1 MPMPMSLTRRRLTA
15 AALAFAAS
23 LGVARAQTPAEPNRG
38 GSAIITLSQD
48 PAVANPSLSSN
59 VPDRIVGCIVYQGL
73 VEVTPDYKILPL
85 LAKSWT
91 ISPDGLTYDFALI
104 DAAWHDGQKLT
115 SEDVKYS
122 ILEVSAKYSA
132 IFAPAGRVIDS
143 IETPA
148 PDRVVF
154 KLKRPFGPFLI
165 SLGCIQGGAILPAHL
180 YRGTNPLANPTT
192 TNSPVGTGAF
202 KLAEWQRGDFI
213 RLVRNP
219 GYFEPGKPLLD
230 EIIGKVITQST
241 ARIQALQAGEVD
253 LVFSVPATDLAT
265 VRANPQL
272 KVVQSDNAPLSSIAF
287 FNTARKPFDDKRVRQ
302 ALFMA
307 TDRDY
312 IFKTAFLGVGSVGIM
327 PFTTDIGWAANPD
340 IDYRTLYPFDVA
352 RANALLDEAGITR
365 GANGKRFAAHIAL
378 LATQYPEFQQ
388 VAVALKSMWQ
398 AVGVDVVIDAL
409 EDATYLKRIY
419 ADKDFDISLI
429 TYTSYSDPALGIART
444 FVTASIGRPFGNA
457 AQYSNQTVDAL
468 FEQGE
473 ASTDTAERGRYYR
486 QVQAILAS
494 DLPVLQLRQYKDNVA
509 AAKRLN
515 GLWAKTQGN
524 GQWTEAWIAK

>member
-1 MPMPMSLTRRRLTA
+1 MPNLRPRLILATLAVA
-15 AALAFAAS
+15 AAV
-23 LGVARAQTPAEPNRG
+23 GIVPARAQSPVRG
-38 GSAIITLSQD
+38 GSAIFTLSQD
-48 PAVANPSLSSN
+48 PALANPSLSSN
-59 VPDRIVGCIVYQGL
+59 VPERIIGCIVYQGL
-73 VEVTPDYKILPL
+73 VEVTPEYKVLPL

-91 ISPDGLTYDFALI
+91 ISPDDLTYDFALN
-104 DAAWHDGQKLT
+104 AAQWHDGKPLT
-115 SEDVKYS
+115 SADVKYS
-122 ILEVSAKYSA
+122 ILEVSAKYSS

-148 PDRVVF
+148 RDRVVF

-180 YRGTNPLANPTT
+180 YQGTDPLTNPTT

-202 KLAEWQRGDFI
+202 KIAEWRRGDFI
-213 RLVRNP
+213 RLARNP
-219 GYFEPGKPLLD
+219 SYFEPGKPYLD
-230 EIIGKVITQST
+230 EIIGKVITQS
-241 ARIQALQAGEVD
+241 APRIQALQAGEVD
-253 LVFSVPATDLAT
+253 LVFSVPATDLAV
-265 VRANPQL
+265 VRTNPQL

-312 IFKTAFLGVGSVGIM
+312 IFRNAFLGVGSIGIM
-327 PFTTDIGWAANPD
+327 PFTTDIGWAANPE
-340 IDYRTLYPFDVA
+340 IDYRTMYPFDVT
-352 RANALLDEAGITR
+352 RANALLDEAGVTR
-365 GANGKRFAAHIAL
+365 DGAGKRFTAHVAL

-388 VAVALKSMWQ
+388 VALALKSMWQ
-398 AVGVDVVIDAL
+398 AVGVEVAIDAL

-419 ADKDFDISLI
+419 TDKDFDVSLI

-457 AQYSNQTVDAL
+457 AQYSNQAVDAL
-468 FEQGE
+468 FEKGE
-473 ASTDTAERGRYYR
+473 ASANNQERGRYYR
-486 QVQAILAS
+486 EVQAILAA

-509 AAKRLN
+509 ATKRLD
-515 GLWAKTQGN
+515 GLWGKVQGN
-524 GQWTEAWIAK
+524 GQWTEAWMSQ